1 MRHIYLLANLDRQ
14 DVAERLAES
23 LRRYLDGRE
32 DISGNP
38 RIMVRRGRVNVEGVR
53 EETAVEL
60 QKWCAARVRRVP

>member
-38 RIMVRRGRVNVEGVR
+38 RIMVRRGRVNVEGVC